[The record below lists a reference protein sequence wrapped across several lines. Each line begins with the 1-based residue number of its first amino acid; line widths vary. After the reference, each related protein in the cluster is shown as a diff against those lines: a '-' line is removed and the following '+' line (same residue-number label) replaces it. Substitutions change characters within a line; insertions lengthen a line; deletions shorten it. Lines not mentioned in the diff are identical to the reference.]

1 MLQAGTARA
10 PCSGCLGLRLSTALG
25 GLALSNMSGLRL
37 KRLASIFTLGLLLV
51 CSCSPGG
58 DPALIG
64 KWKVKDS
71 NHVIEIRKGGK
82 WVEDV
87 DKDAQVTSSTW
98 EWEDTN
104 HIRLTMNS
112 KLVGKASGVMK
123 VTLNGDTLILKDQ
136 DGATEYTRVK

>member
-1 MLQAGTARA
+1 
-10 PCSGCLGLRLSTALG
+10 
-25 GLALSNMSGLRL
+25 MSGSRL
-37 KRLASIFTLGLLLV
+37 KRCASAFTLGVLLL

-71 NHVIEIRKGGK
+71 NHIIEIRKDGK
-82 WVEDV
+82 WVEAV
-87 DKDAQVTSSTW
+87 DKDAQITSSTW

-112 KLVGKASGVMK
+112 KLVGKASGVMR

>member
-1 MLQAGTARA
+1 
-10 PCSGCLGLRLSTALG
+10 
-25 GLALSNMSGLRL
+25 MSGSQL
-37 KRLASIFTLGLLLV
+37 KRCASVFVSGVLLLLL
-51 CSCSPGG
+51 CSCSQGG

-71 NHVIEIRKGGK
+71 NHTIEIRKDGK
-82 WVEDV
+82 WVEEV

-123 VTLNGDTLILKDQ
+123 VTLNGDTLILKDE